1 MSGKVKVPGGAFY
14 AGDGLTVNPI
24 TRTVSASGGSSVS
37 TPDWNQN
44 DPTASDYIKN
54 RPGAYETST
63 LSEIYNGTV
72 TNGGSYTQTD
82 EAKAVGDML
91 GTIGNVCTVV
101 LDGVEYDN
109 LVVSGK
115 EMQGYVGDPALTAY
129 PFCLKYTFDI
139 DTFTAGFIFTST
151 GSGNQTLVV
160 KSATATVVSLDS
172 KYLPNG
178 NIVNGPY
185 DGTFTN
191 NASNT
196 FEIASTLN
204 AGAIGTDNV
213 VKSAASLTVG
223 YSNTNTGA
231 TLMAGSGLITT
242 ADIMVGNY
250 NQGGVGVYAFVV
262 GNGSG
267 DTARHNALMID
278 KKGRIIVPS
287 STAGSTKYFAIT
299 VDDNGAITATETT
312 L

>member
-1 MSGKVKVPGGAFY
+1 MAEKVKVPGGAFY
-14 AGDGLTVNPI
+14 AGDGLTVDPV
-24 TRTVSASGGSSVS
+24 TRTVSAGGGSSVS

-44 DPTASDYIKN
+44 DPNASDYIKN
-54 RPGAYETST
+54 RPGAYETNT

-72 TNGGSYTQTD
+72 VNGRIYSN
-82 EAKAVGDML
+82 EAVGNML
-91 GTIGNVCTVV
+91 DGVGNQCNVV

-109 LVVSGK
+109 LIVANEGG
-115 EMQGYVGDPALTAY
+115 EGYVGDPNLTAY
-129 PFCLKYTFDI
+129 PFCLKHTFDI
-139 DTFTAGFIFTST
+139 ETFSAGFIFTST
-151 GSGNQTLVV
+151 GSGSQTLVV
-160 KSATATVVSLDS
+160 KAATATVVPLDS

-191 NASNT
+191 DASNT
-196 FEIASTLN
+196 FEIASTID
-204 AGAIGTDNV
+204 AGAIGANNV

-231 TLMAGSGLITT
+231 TLMAGSGLIAS

-250 NQGGVGVYAFVV
+250 NQGGVGEYAFVV
-262 GNGSG
+262 GNGNG

-278 KKGRIIVPS
+278 KNGRIIVPS

-299 VDDNGAITATETT
+299 VDDTAAITATETT